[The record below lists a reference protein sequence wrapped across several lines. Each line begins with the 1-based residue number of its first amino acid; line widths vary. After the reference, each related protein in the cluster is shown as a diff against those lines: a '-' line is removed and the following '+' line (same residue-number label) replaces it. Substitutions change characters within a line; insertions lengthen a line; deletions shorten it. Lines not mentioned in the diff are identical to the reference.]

1 MKTSHRL
8 IWVAAAMAAAAV
20 LATMASNARFGA
32 TRGAPPP
39 ALPTSAPVAGPLRIG
54 VAVGLTGANSVVAPT
69 VVQSS
74 QLAVDEINAAGG
86 ILGRRVELEI
96 ADDASSADGARL
108 AVALLLQKK
117 VAAIIAMQTSAARTA
132 ALPAIEQAQLPYIY
146 TSFYEGRA
154 CNPWMFVNG
163 WVPEQQVVPVVAHLA
178 QQKGAKKFFLV
189 GNDYAFGRGML
200 DFARKLI
207 EQGGGQVVGED
218 YLPID
223 GSDWAATVAKIRAA
237 KPDALISATAGG
249 EPNISLARQ
258 LKAAGLKLPYGNL
271 AIDESTAKAMGDL
284 ATGMLVSASYFTSI
298 ETPENAAFL
307 KRMLIRFGA
316 ALKAPNELSVPQYEA
331 FHLYKAAAEQ
341 AGSTEPGKLIQALG
355 GAVFNGPRG
364 LVQMNRSRHA
374 ALSMQLGQ
382 VRSDGSIA
390 ILQTFPG
397 TDPGTQCPG
406 G

>member
-1 MKTSHRL
+1 MKKSPRL
-8 IWVAAAMAAAAV
+8 IWTGAVAAAAV
-20 LATMASNARFGA
+20 AALLATLASTGRLGSPP
-32 TRGAPPP
+32 APPP
-39 ALPTSAPVAGPLRIG
+39 TRTTAAEPIRIG
-54 VAVGLTGANSVVAPT
+54 VAVGLSGANSVVAPT
-69 VVQSS
+69 VVQSA

-86 ILGRRVELEI
+86 ILGRPVQLEI
-96 ADDASSADGARL
+96 ADDASSAAGAR
-108 AVALLLQKK
+108 VAMDELLRQKK
-117 VAAIIAMQTSAARTA
+117 VVAVIAMETSAARTA
-132 ALPAIEQAQLPYIY
+132 ALPAIGQGQVPYIY
-146 TSFYEGRA
+146 TSFYEGHA
-154 CNPWMFVNG
+154 CDPWMFVNG

-178 QQKGAKKFFLV
+178 QQRGAKKFFLV

-218 YLPID
+218 YLPTD
-223 GSDWAATVAKIRAA
+223 GSDWAPAIAKIRAA

-316 ALKAPNELSVPQYEA
+316 DLKAPNELSVPQYEA
-331 FHLYKAAAEQ
+331 FHLYKAAVEL
-341 AGSTEPGKLIQALG
+341 AGGTEPAKVVQALG
-355 GAVFNGPRG
+355 NVVFKGPRG
-364 LVQMNRSRHA
+364 LVQMNRSRHT
-374 ALSMQLGQ
+374 ALTMQLGQ

-397 TDPGTQCPG
+397 VDPGAQCPG
-406 G
+406 S